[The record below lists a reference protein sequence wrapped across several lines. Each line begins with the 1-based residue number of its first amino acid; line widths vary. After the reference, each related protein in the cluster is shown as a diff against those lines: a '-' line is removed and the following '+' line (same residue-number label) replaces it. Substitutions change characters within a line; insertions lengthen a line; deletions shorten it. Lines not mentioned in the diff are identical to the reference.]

1 MMMKEKQLPHPYK
14 GKTKVGVV
22 GLGYVGLPVAV
33 GFAEKYP
40 VTGYDINHKRI
51 EALKLRKD
59 TTGEV
64 TTEQLNNTNLTFTI
78 DEKALKPCNFII
90 VTVPTPISEAN
101 TPDLS
106 HLQKASAIVGNQ
118 LTEGDIV
125 VYESTVYPGVTE
137 DICLPILEAHSNM
150 KAGVDF
156 DVGYSPE
163 RINPGDKEH
172 TFSSI
177 EKVVSAQNDEAL
189 KKIDDMYR
197 SILKAPVTQ
206 AASIKVAEAS
216 KIVENTQRDINIALM
231 NELFYMFHHMDINT
245 CDVLKASRSKW
256 NFLPFTP
263 GLVGGH
269 CIGVD
274 PYYLIHKAKICGYE
288 SELMAAA
295 RKINDYMPT
304 YLVNCIANQLIEN
317 NICPNDCHIT
327 VFGITFKE
335 NVPDLR
341 NSKAVEM
348 INQLTTL
355 GLSVAIYDPLADR
368 EEAKDRYGLSLKLAE
383 EIPPANMLILAVPH
397 DEFLSMNTE
406 DYLPFLKNNRDV
418 IVFDIKNSL
427 ENKTFPDHVNVWT
440 L

>member
-1 MMMKEKQLPHPYK
+1 MMMKEKRTPHPNRD
-14 GKTKVGVV
+14 KTIIGVV

-33 GFAEKYP
+33 GFAEKYR
-40 VTGYDINHKRI
+40 VTGFDINQKRI
-51 EALKLRKD
+51 DALKLKKD

-64 TTEQLNNTNLTFTI
+64 TSKQLNNKNLTFTT
-78 DEKALKPCNFII
+78 DEKALQPCNFII

-101 TPDLS
+101 VPDLS

-156 DVGYSPE
+156 EVGYSPE

-197 SILKAPVTQ
+197 SILSAPITK

-216 KIVENTQRDINIALM
+216 KVVENTQRDINIALM
-231 NELFYMFHHMDINT
+231 NELFYMFHHMGINT
-245 CDVLKASRSKW
+245 FDVLKAASSKW

-274 PYYLIHKAKICGYE
+274 PYYLIHKAKISGYE

-304 YLVNCIANQLIEN
+304 YLVNCITNTLIEK

-348 INQLTTL
+348 VNQLRTL
-355 GLSVAIYDPLADR
+355 GLPVSIYDPLADK
-368 EEAKDRYGLSLKLAE
+368 EEAKNRYGLSLKLAE

-397 DEFLSMNTE
+397 EEFLTMDTK
-406 DYLPFLKNNRDV
+406 DYLPFLKNNREV
-418 IVFDIKNSL
+418 FVFDIKNSL
-427 ENKTFPDHVNVWT
+427 ENKAFPDHVNVWK